1 MMQMIMINKWNDYD
15 GELNLKSIVTSNE
28 NEEAKQVNSN
38 CGGDCAKMMMKVT
51 MIADCWQ

>member
-38 CGGDCAKMMMKVT
+38 CGGDFAKMMMKVT